1 MTYEEF
7 NNIVR
12 VDKRIV
18 NNNLELAVSV
28 TIKRS
33 ERFPIE
39 MCLPDNKEELIKRQD
54 NSILE
59 LWTFLQSE
67 MGHTD
72 KELKQAYLKGLRDS
86 HYI

>member
-18 NNNLELAVSV
+18 DNDLELTVSV
-28 TIKRS
+28 TIKKS

-39 MCLPDNKEELIKRQD
+39 MCLVDNKEELIRCQD
-54 NSILE
+54 NLIFE

-67 MGHTD
+67 IGRTD

-86 HYI
+86 H

>member
-18 NNNLELAVSV
+18 DNDLELTVSV
-28 TIKRS
+28 TIKKS

-39 MCLPDNKEELIKRQD
+39 MCLPDNIEELTKCQD
-54 NSILE
+54 DLIFE

-67 MGHTD
+67 IGHTD

-86 HYI
+86 H

>member
-7 NNIVR
+7 NNIVQ

-18 NNNLELAVSV
+18 DNNLEMVISITAK
-28 TIKRS
+28 KRQC
-33 ERFPIE
+33 FPIK
-39 MCLPDNKEELIKRQD
+39 MCLPDNREELIRCQD
-54 NSILE
+54 DLIFE

-67 MGHTD
+67 IGHTD

-86 HYI
+86 H